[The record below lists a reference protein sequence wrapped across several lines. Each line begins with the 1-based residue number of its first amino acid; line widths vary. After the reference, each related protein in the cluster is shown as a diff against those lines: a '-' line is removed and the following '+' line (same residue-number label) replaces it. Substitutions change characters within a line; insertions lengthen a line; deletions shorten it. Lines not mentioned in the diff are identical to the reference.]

1 MDSVSKERRSQI
13 MAHVKGKD
21 TTPELRV
28 RSLVHRLGYRFRLHC
43 QGLPGRPDLVFP
55 ARKKV
60 IFVHGCFWHR
70 HEGCPSTRT
79 PKSRVEFW
87 RAKLEGNAARDARQL
102 DELKDMG
109 WGTMVIWECEVDRI
123 DLPERIR
130 TFLGKGKAKV
140 C

>member
-1 MDSVSKERRSQI
+1 MDNVSKERRSQI
-13 MAHVKGKD
+13 MAQVKGKD

-28 RSLVHRLGYRFRLHC
+28 RSLVHRLGYRFRLHR

-87 RAKLEGNAARDARQL
+87 RAKLEGNAARDARQIE
-102 DELKDMG
+102 ELNAMAWD
-109 WGTMVIWECEVDRI
+109 TMVIWECEVDRI

>member
-1 MDSVSKERRSQI
+1 VDTVSKERRSQI
-13 MAHVKGKD
+13 MARVRGKD
-21 TTPELRV
+21 TSPELRV
-28 RSLVHRLGYRFRLHC
+28 RSLVHRLGYRFRLHRRD
-43 QGLPGRPDLVFP
+43 LPGRPDLVFP

-70 HEGCPSTRT
+70 HQNCPANRT

-87 RAKLEGNAARDARQL
+87 TAKLDGNAARDARKMS
-102 DELKDMG
+102 ELKDMG
-109 WGTMVIWECEVDRI
+109 WDALVIWECEVDRI
-123 DLPERIR
+123 DLPKRIR